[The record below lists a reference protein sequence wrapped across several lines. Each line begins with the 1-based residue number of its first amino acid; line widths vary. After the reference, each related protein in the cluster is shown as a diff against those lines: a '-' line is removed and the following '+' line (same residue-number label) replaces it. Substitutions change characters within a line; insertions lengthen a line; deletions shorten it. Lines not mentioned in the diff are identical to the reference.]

1 MARIV
6 ADISVSIDGFVTGPN
21 VGLTNGMGDRGMDL
35 HAWAFGDDPD
45 DQRMLTEGMERSGA
59 VMMGR
64 NLFDIID
71 GPDGWN
77 DEVGYGAEEVGR
89 PPFVVLTSSQPES
102 LRLNELD
109 WTFVTTGLSDAVD
122 AARERAGGK
131 DVVLMGGGQLIRS
144 AVEAGLVDV
153 LVLHLAPVILGSG
166 TPLFTGGD
174 PRTFVQKEIVATP
187 NATHLVYEAQ

>member
-1 MARIV
+1 MTRII

-21 VGLTNGMGDRGMDL
+21 VSLTNGMGDGGMAL
-35 HAWAFGDDPD
+35 HSWAFGDDPD
-45 DQRMLTEGMERSGA
+45 DQRMLTEGMDRSGA

-71 GPDGWN
+71 GPDGWS

-89 PPFVVLTSSQPES
+89 PPFLVLTSSRPDS
-102 LRLNELD
+102 LRLKELD
-109 WTFVTTGLSDAVD
+109 WTFATAGLADAIET
-122 AARERAGGK
+122 ARELAGEK
-131 DVVLMGGGQLIRS
+131 DVVLMGGGQIIRT

-166 TPLFTGGD
+166 TPLFTGGT
-174 PRTFVQKEIVATP
+174 PRTFIQKDVVATP
-187 NATHLVYEAQ
+187 NATHLVYEAR

>member
-1 MARIV
+1 MTRIV

-21 VGLTNGMGDRGMDL
+21 VSLTNGMGDGGMAL
-35 HAWAFGDDPD
+35 HAWAFGNDPD

-59 VMMGR
+59 VMQGR

-71 GPDGWN
+71 GPDGWS

-89 PPFVVLTSSQPES
+89 PPFVVLTSSKPDS
-102 LRLNELD
+102 LRLKELD
-109 WTFVTTGLSDAVD
+109 WTFVTTGLADAID

-131 DVVLMGGGQLIRS
+131 DVVLMGGGQIIRS

-166 TPLFTGGD
+166 TPLFTGGA
-174 PRTFVQKEIVATP
+174 PRTFVQKEVVVTP